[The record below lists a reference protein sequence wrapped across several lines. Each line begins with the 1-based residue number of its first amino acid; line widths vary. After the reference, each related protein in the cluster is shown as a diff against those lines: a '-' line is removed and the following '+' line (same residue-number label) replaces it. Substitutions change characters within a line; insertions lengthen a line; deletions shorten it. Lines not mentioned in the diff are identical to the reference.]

1 MEGNHLSNSFQSHPT
16 GTSKTKLPNELIIQ
30 VLSHLEKH
38 ELKIVRLACKTWSHF
53 ASEPLFD
60 KLYISPREEDIK
72 VFKLVAQHPQLRGCV
87 TTLEYD
93 ATRFSPDVTI
103 PIYTRKLVECIMDR
117 RENDDFT
124 DMQRIRKRENL
135 DPEIDEY
142 LDDCQSCRNDLQSPW
157 VHERFK
163 DFGFV
168 IEGCRRWQ
176 ECAAYQQK
184 CLNSGDFLR
193 ILVYGLRNLNRLES
207 VLVCQEWDLRPAYPF
222 GSLLAHYYN
231 SPFGRTWHI
240 FRAQPR
246 CWSHEGTLA
255 DGFDSFWVL
264 TTALALAQTRL
275 RSFNTTSLPP
285 IVFDTVEHATE
296 NMVECSV
303 DAYSGLENLSLM
315 LRHGL
320 SPGESRS
327 KLDKL
332 SGLQTLLRSMTGLK
346 TLRLGILEDPSEHQE
361 CLGEIALARVLPAR
375 EVHWIE
381 LTSFRLCKV
390 AASAKDLVQLLTV
403 GMPRL
408 QVLHFLGIQLV
419 EGSWEAVIESMKTS
433 MHLRHFSIAEC
444 WVSGHLKHFKY
455 QSWDQ
460 WKFPRNLLSFLNSDV
475 EEYVLRGGRHPFL
488 DPDEPDSASEKYLS
502 APWL

>member
-1 MEGNHLSNSFQSHPT
+1 MERNHLSSPSESCPT
-16 GTSKTKLPNELIIQ
+16 NTSKTPLPNELIIK

-38 ELKIVRLACKTWSHF
+38 ELKIARLVCKTWSHF
-53 ASEPLFD
+53 ASEPLFN

-72 VFKLVAQHPQLRGCV
+72 VFKLVTQHPQLRRCV

-103 PIYTRKLVECIMDR
+103 STYIRKLLDCAMDR

-124 DMQRIRKRENL
+124 DMRQIRKREDF
-135 DPEIDEY
+135 DPQIDEY
-142 LDDCQSCRNDLQSPW
+142 LDECQSSLNLGDPW
-157 VHERFK
+157 VVERFK

-207 VLVCQEWDLRPAYPF
+207 VLMCQEWNLRPAYPL

-240 FRAQPR
+240 FRAQPMG
-246 CWSHEGTLA
+246 WSHDGALA
-255 DGFDSFWVL
+255 DGFDNFWLL
-264 TTALALAQTRL
+264 TTALVHAQTRL
-275 RSFNTTSLPP
+275 RRFNTTSLPP
-285 IVFDTVEHATE
+285 IVFDTMEHATE
-296 NMVECSV
+296 SMVEYSV
-303 DAYSGLENLSLM
+303 DAYSRLEHLSLM
-315 LRHGL
+315 LGRDGL
-320 SPGESRS
+320 SRGEPLS

-346 TLRLGILEDPSEHQE
+346 TLNLGILEDSYKKKD
-361 CLGEIALARVLPAR
+361 IALERVLPTS
-375 EVHWIE
+375 EVHWNE
-381 LTSFRLCKV
+381 LTSFRLCRV
-390 AASAKDLVQLLTV
+390 AAPAKDLVQLLTV
-403 GMPRL
+403 RMSKL
-408 QVLHFLGIQLV
+408 QVLHFLEIQLV

-433 MHLRHFSIAEC
+433 MHLRRFSIAEC
-444 WVSGHLKHFKY
+444 WASVRGSTTY
-455 QSWDQ
+455 QSWEK
-460 WKFPRNLLSFLNSDV
+460 WKKSPSKQSEDVRNSDV
-475 EEYVLRGGRHPFL
+475 EEYVLGGGRHPFL
-488 DPDEPDSASEKYLS
+488 LPDEPDWASEKYLS